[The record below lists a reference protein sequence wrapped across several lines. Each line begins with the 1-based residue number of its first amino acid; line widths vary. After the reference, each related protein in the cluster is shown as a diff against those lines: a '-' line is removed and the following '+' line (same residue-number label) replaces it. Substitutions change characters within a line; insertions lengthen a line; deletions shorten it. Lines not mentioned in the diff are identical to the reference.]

1 VEALHSVL
9 GYVTG
14 VAVIAGMAWS
24 VALATWS
31 RAPATKVWFDRFA
44 LVVLAI
50 VIAEVVTGAVWQAS
64 GGEPAAE
71 HALLA
76 GISVAAIPLL
86 RTLGASM
93 GGFGRLEPWLWLIT
107 YAIVG
112 ASLIGLYVTG

>member
-1 VEALHSVL
+1 MEALHSVL

-31 RAPATKVWFDRFA
+31 RGPSTKAWFDRFA
-44 LVVLAI
+44 LLVLAI
-50 VIAEVVTGAVWQAS
+50 VIAEVVTGAVWQGS

-76 GISVAAIPLL
+76 GISVVAIPLL
-86 RTLGASM
+86 RVMGASM
-93 GGFGRLEPWLWLIT
+93 GGLGRLEPWLWLVT
-107 YAIVG
+107 YAVVG
-112 ASLIGLYVTG
+112 ASLIGLFVTG